1 MQFESKWFTTIV
13 VFVNCTKGL
22 SKLREMKCVSFHK
35 FFSEFF
41 NLLALLN
48 FCTGLFLSG
57 QKSLKFAS

>member
-13 VFVNCTKGL
+13 VFVNCSKGL
-22 SKLREMKCVSFHK
+22 SKLREMQCVSFHK

-57 QKSLKFAS
+57 